1 MRDLKQLRASLAS
14 GSIDRREFMWRAT
27 AIGVSGV
34 MASSIV
40 SQMAVAQTPK
50 KGGHLILGLN
60 GAGAGDSLD
69 PATYAA
75 THVQVFGHQL
85 YNLLIET
92 DDKVNL
98 VPALAESWE
107 ARTGATE

>member
-1 MRDLKQLRASLAS
+1 MRDLKQLRAILAN

-34 MASSIV
+34 MANTIV
-40 SQMAVAQTPK
+40 SQMAVAQTPT

-60 GAGAGDSLD
+60 GPGAGDSPD
-69 PATYAA
+69 PGTYAA
-75 THVQVFGHQL
+75 THGQVCGHPL
-85 YNLLIET
+85 YNFLLET

-98 VPALAESWE
+98 V
-107 ARTGATE
+107 